1 MSDKLIVFNSY
12 KSQSHISVQEEYKY
26 EDPDEGITFLERRIY
41 TLSPW

>member
-1 MSDKLIVFNSY
+1 MSDKLIVFNSF
-12 KSQSHISVQEEYKY
+12 KSYINLQEEYKY